1 MQKRRLGKGRVE
13 SIAMQSN
20 RAIGLVRKA
29 NVRVYVS
36 SMRKKGKKR
45 EEKIRM
51 PEIEWRAA
59 RLRPCK
65 DASEAGLSFFSR
77 QPAGFFFLGRAV
89 KPINPDLLY
98 LRHA

>member
-36 SMRKKGKKR
+36 SMLKKGKK
-45 EEKIRM
+45 KGGKNTD
-51 PEIEWRAA
+51 A
-59 RLRPCK
+59 R
-65 DASEAGLSFFSR
+65 
-77 QPAGFFFLGRAV
+77 
-89 KPINPDLLY
+89 N
-98 LRHA
+98 